1 MTLGWLGLW
10 CALFALAY
18 GILILGYRKKK
29 LSLRRFAILHAV
41 LIVVFPVAASLS
53 LAREPLAL
61 APTLLASGALG
72 IGAIIGTWAALRLV
86 DPPDEGGGA
95 TLPGS
100 R

>member
-72 IGAIIGTWAALRLV
+72 IGAIIGTWAALKLV
-86 DPPDEGGGA
+86 DPPDKDGPA
-95 TLPGS
+95 TLNG
-100 R
+100 RG